1 MELVLYIFII
11 LISSFIVYKGGSM
24 LENASEI
31 LANHYDLPSVVKG
44 SLIMAVGSSFPE
56 LSAVLVSTILHGKFD
71 LGVSAIVGSAI
82 FNIMVIPGVA
92 SALYGPQKADH
103 SLVYKDS
110 QFYLTSI
117 VALLLTFSL
126 GAIYYPVADTENII
140 GNVNRE
146 LALIPFLLYGLYVYL
161 QFVDTKEHREKSN
174 GENKERHNSI
184 GKVWLK
190 LVISLVLILVSVE
203 GLVRGALFLGEF
215 FNTPDFFWGITVI
228 AAATSVPDAVVSIK
242 AAQKGDGTAGLSNV
256 LGSNIFDL
264 LVAVPAGVLI
274 AGTAS
279 VNITIAVP
287 MMLFLTIATIAFFTL
302 LRYNLVL
309 SRAEGIGMLI
319 GYFLF
324 VIWMLLESF
333 DVISIVLK

>member
-1 MELVLYIFII
+1 MELALYIFII
-11 LISSFIVYKGGSM
+11 IVSSLIVYKGGSM

-56 LSAVLVSTILHGKFD
+56 LSAVLVSTILHGTFD
-71 LGVSAIVGSAI
+71 LGVSAVVGSAI
-82 FNIMVIPGVA
+82 FNIMVIPGLS
-92 SALYGPQKADH
+92 SALYGSQKADH

-117 VALLLTFSL
+117 VVLMLTFAL
-126 GAIYYPVADTENII
+126 GVIYYPEEGTDNII
-140 GNVNRE
+140 GSVTRE
-146 LALIPFLLYGLYVYL
+146 LALIPFLLYGLYIYL
-161 QFVDTKEHREKSN
+161 QFVDTKEHREKTN
-174 GENKERHNSI
+174 GDNRKEHEEI
-184 GKVWLK
+184 WKIWLK

-203 GLVRGALFLGEF
+203 GLVRGALFLGEY

-228 AAATSVPDAVVSIK
+228 AAATSVPDAVVSIR

-274 AGTAS
+274 AGAAT

-287 MMLFLTIATIAFFTL
+287 MMLFLTIATIAFFAL

-309 SRAEGIGMLI
+309 SRSEGIGMLV
-319 GYFLF
+319 GYLLF